1 MATVFGAVNSD
12 SPTLLFARFTRR
24 TKRAVAQL
32 PGERRIRPVVAQRG
46 NLVEQGAAPQM
57 RIFAKSLGAVD
68 GEPVE
73 RVRLT
78 AGPLTGDALAG
89 QVGADGLAVFPQVPG
104 DRRDRP
110 TLLVKRVDLH
120 VVLPCQHEQQE
131 PFRAGVWSETASLEG
146 VPPHPAEPHG
156 VRNSVSRSA
165 EFQMSVVN
173 HMRSG
178 LRCRHLHLAAIEPAR
193 QHRRAPRTTPGYL
206 WPREESD
213 THVAL

>member
-57 RIFAKSLGAVD
+57 RIFTKSLGAVD

-78 AGPLTGDALAG
+78 AGPLTGDAVAG
-89 QVGADGLAVFPQVPG
+89 Q
-104 DRRDRP
+104 
-110 TLLVKRVDLH
+110 
-120 VVLPCQHEQQE
+120 
-131 PFRAGVWSETASLEG
+131 
-146 VPPHPAEPHG
+146 
-156 VRNSVSRSA
+156 
-165 EFQMSVVN
+165 
-173 HMRSG
+173 
-178 LRCRHLHLAAIEPAR
+178 
-193 QHRRAPRTTPGYL
+193 
-206 WPREESD
+206 
-213 THVAL
+213 